1 MVVCVF
7 KSNHYKK
14 PNCLT
19 PLTLSIN
26 IVAGP
31 EVSDGAHE
39 VVDCAQTRKFCNG
52 PIGPL
57 SQRIQSLSVSAL
69 SLEEQKI
76 LQSLERLN
84 QRLQCQFHLKSCAFN
99 PHSQSLYVYHRL
111 RWGQYLLILPY
122 VCVSCFNVSKCQQ
135 LFSWSLPLDLTDVQ
149 NTAGGNPAVRGIFTL
164 GPAFVSIAHV
174 FRGSDLFPWNNVT
187 CSQLC
192 PLFRSSH
199 PWRTRRVRL

>member
-1 MVVCVF
+1 MRAKIIYYGSFFKIIIWLIESSKEQHLFEIEIFCNINDWSIYLFKKKNRFWYGSVCF

-39 VVDCAQTRKFCNG
+39 VVDCAQTHKFCNG

-84 QRLQCQFHLKSCAFN
+84 QRLQCQFHFKIMC
-99 PHSQSLYVYHRL
+99 
-111 RWGQYLLILPY
+111 I
-122 VCVSCFNVSKCQQ
+122 
-135 LFSWSLPLDLTDVQ
+135 
-149 NTAGGNPAVRGIFTL
+149 
-164 GPAFVSIAHV
+164 
-174 FRGSDLFPWNNVT
+174 
-187 CSQLC
+187 
-192 PLFRSSH
+192 
-199 PWRTRRVRL
+199 